1 MKILFSDIDGT
12 LTNKFSHA
20 FEDSGFYLDKLI
32 KGGFTVVLA
41 SSKTFE
47 EICFLQNQLGFS
59 EMFIFENGSGIAFP
73 LHKYANFESIAT
85 CFREVNL
92 LFAPWRR

>member
-20 FEDSGFYLDKLI
+20 FEDSGYYLDKLI

-47 EICFLQNQLGFS
+47 EILFS
-59 EMFIFENGSGIAFP
+59 AKP
-73 LHKYANFESIAT
+73 T
-85 CFREVNL
+85 RVFRDVY
-92 LFAPWRR
+92 F